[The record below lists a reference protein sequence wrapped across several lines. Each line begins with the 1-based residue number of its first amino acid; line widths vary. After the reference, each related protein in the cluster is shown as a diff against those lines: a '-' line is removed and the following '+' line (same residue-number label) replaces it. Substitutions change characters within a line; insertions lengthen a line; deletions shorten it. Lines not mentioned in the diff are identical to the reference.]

1 MGSLRFWAGLLT
13 FLSGSVWCL
22 GCGGGSLPSAQATS
36 EAINRL
42 DPQSSPSVAQQQ
54 DPTLIALAGEPGQSS
69 APEVNELPV
78 VATATPFEVVTLT
91 TGLVH
96 PWGLAFLP
104 DGSMLVTERPGRL
117 RRISPTGALD
127 PTPVAGVPA
136 VVAQGQ
142 GGLLDVIVDPDF
154 DQNRLIYLTYSAAG
168 SGGAGTRVA
177 RADLTEQGLANL
189 TVLLDME
196 RKTNAGVH
204 FGSRLAFGSDGMLY
218 VGTGDRGDR
227 RRSQDLADHAGK
239 VLRIDPTGGIP
250 ADNPFANQTGA
261 LPEVYSWGHRNIQ
274 GMATHPDTGD
284 IWAHEHGPRGG
295 DELNK
300 VEAGLNYGWPIITH
314 GLEYSGAEVGDG
326 ISQKEGLE
334 QPVIHWTP
342 SVAPSGMAFYTG
354 DKFPEW
360 QGDLF
365 VGALAGQH
373 LARLQ
378 MDGERVIGHER
389 LLVQQVGRIRDVRMG
404 PDGFLY
410 VLTDDSNGALIRLE
424 PQG

>member
-1 MGSLRFWAGLLT
+1 M
-13 FLSGSVWCL
+13 V
-22 GCGGGSLPSAQATS
+22 
-36 EAINRL
+36 
-42 DPQSSPSVAQQQ
+42 
-54 DPTLIALAGEPGQSS
+54 LAGDPGQS
-69 APEVNELPV
+69 AGVDDLPV

-91 TGLVH
+91 TGLAH

-142 GGLLDVIVDPDF
+142 GGLLDVMADPDF
-154 DQNRLIYLTYSAAG
+154 AQNRWIYLTQSASG
-168 SGGAGTRVA
+168 SGGAGTRVI
-177 RADLTEQGLANL
+177 RAELTDQGL
-189 TVLLDME
+189 TDVVVLLDMP

-204 FGSRLAFGSDGMLY
+204 FGSRLAFGSDGLLY

-227 RRSQDLADHAGK
+227 NRSQDLGDQAGK
-239 VLRIDPTGGIP
+239 VLRIHPDGRIP
-250 ADNPFANQTGA
+250 VDNPFVDETAA

-274 GMATHPDTGD
+274 GMATHPETGEV
-284 IWAHEHGPRGG
+284 WAHEHGPRGG
-295 DELNK
+295 DELNRI
-300 VEAGLNYGWPIITH
+300 EAGLNYGWPIITY

-326 ISQKEGLE
+326 SSQKEGLE

-342 SVAPSGMAFYTG
+342 SIAPSGMAFYTG
-354 DKFPEW
+354 DVFPEW

-378 MDGERVIGHER
+378 LEGEQVIGHER

-404 PDGFLY
+404 PDGLLY
-410 VLTDDSNGALIRLE
+410 VLTDDSNGSLIRLE
-424 PQG
+424 PSP